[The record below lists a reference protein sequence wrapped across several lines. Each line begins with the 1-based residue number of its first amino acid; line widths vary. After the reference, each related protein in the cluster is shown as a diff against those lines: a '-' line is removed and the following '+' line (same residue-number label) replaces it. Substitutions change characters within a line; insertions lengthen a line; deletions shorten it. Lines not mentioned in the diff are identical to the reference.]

1 MEQIRL
7 KWNEISNCLQGLASS
22 QLKLFGSYTKPKDMM
37 AIIPPLACEHMEI
50 QTDEWSSST

>member
-50 QTDEWSSST
+50 ETDE